1 MKKFLAFALLGAT
14 ALSVSAQTF
23 RPNAVSGAVVGGI
36 AGAVIGN
43 NSGSGNGGK
52 GALIGAAA
60 GAVLGA
66 AADDASRSPGAW
78 RGDSGTNL
86 QVGVGYGYRD
96 GWGRR
101 DYRRHGGSSGYWHV
115 GYRPYTP
122 SYTYGYYSPRYTVW
136 PSSYYGYYGYPS
148 YAYAY
153 PTYSYPTYSY
163 PSYSYDTG
171 YYGSG
176 DSALSGALVG
186 AGIGAII
193 GNNTGSGNGARGALW
208 GALAGAV
215 LGSTRD
221 AAAYRPYRRI
231 VPARAYATETVAAQP
246 VQQQQQQP
254 QQVTI
259 INNYYGNSSP
269 MSSANSLFGR

>member
-1 MKKFLAFALLGAT
+1 MKNFLAIALLGAT
-14 ALSVSAQTF
+14 TLSVSAQTF
-23 RPNAVSGAVVGGI
+23 RPNAVSGAVLGGI

-43 NSGSGNGGK
+43 NSGHGNGGK

-66 AADDASRSPGAW
+66 AADDANSSRSAW
-78 RGDSGTNL
+78 RGESRTSVR
-86 QVGVGYGYRD
+86 VGVGYGYHD

-101 DYRRHGGSSGYWHV
+101 DYRRHGGSYGYWNV
-115 GYRPYTP
+115 GFRPFTP
-122 SYTYGYYSPRYTVW
+122 YYGYYSPRYTVW
-136 PSSYYGYYGYPS
+136 PSSYYGTYDYPS
-148 YAYAY
+148 YA
-153 PTYSYPTYSY
+153 YSY

-176 DSALSGALVG
+176 DSALGGALVG
-186 AGIGAII
+186 AGLGAII

-221 AAAYRPYRRI
+221 ASVARPYRRI
-231 VPARAYATETVAAQP
+231 VPARAYETEVVAAQP
-246 VQQQQQQP
+246 AQQQAQP

-259 INNYYGNSSP
+259 VNNYYGNSSP